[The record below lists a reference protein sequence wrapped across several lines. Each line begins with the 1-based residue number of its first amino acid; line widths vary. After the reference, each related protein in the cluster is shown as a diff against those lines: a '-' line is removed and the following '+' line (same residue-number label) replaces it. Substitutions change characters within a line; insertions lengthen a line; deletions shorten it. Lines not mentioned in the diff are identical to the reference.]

1 MDRGQLERNEVS
13 MGHKQRSG
21 GSPLWIC
28 LLTLDSG
35 CSCVFMEHSRNLQ
48 VFLLQGPGLSLHCSK
63 FRIYSPKVSTP
74 GFWPQDQSLDGGEGS
89 VMYQFPFFL
98 L

>member
-28 LLTLDSG
+28 LLHWILVVRVCVYGTLQE
-35 CSCVFMEHSRNLQ
+35 FA
-48 VFLLQGPGLSLHCSK
+48 SL
-63 FRIYSPKVSTP
+63 PSTRARLISAL
-74 GFWPQDQSLDGGEGS
+74 FQI
-89 VMYQFPFFL
+89 
-98 L
+98 